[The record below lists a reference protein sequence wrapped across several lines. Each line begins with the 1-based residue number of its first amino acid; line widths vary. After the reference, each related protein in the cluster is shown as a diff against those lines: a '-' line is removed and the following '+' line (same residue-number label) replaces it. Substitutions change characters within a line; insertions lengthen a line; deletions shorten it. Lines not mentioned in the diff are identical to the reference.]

1 MTSAASALAKI
12 AINEFALGDIA
23 GAIALA
29 DPMIRWDDRALDG
42 DGQLVWG
49 RDDVLHHVASW
60 MDKWD
65 EYGAEVEEIREV
77 GDRIVCVYTERG
89 IDAVT
94 GIDREQRR
102 AAAIKVERGA
112 ITDWSRYLTPREA
125 EHAAQAGTVKR
136 F

>member
-12 AINEFALGDIA
+12 AIQEFAVGDIA

-29 DPMIRWDDRALDG
+29 DPMIRWDDRSLDG
-42 DGQLVWG
+42 DGELVWG
-49 RDDVLHHVASW
+49 RDDVLEHVAGW
-60 MDKWD
+60 MDKWE

-89 IDAVT
+89 IDGVT
-94 GIDREQRR
+94 GIDREQQR

-112 ITDWSRYLTPREA
+112 ITDWARYLTVREA
-125 EHAAQAGTVKR
+125 ERAAQAGAVKR